1 MITSLGVLKQTIE
14 SGFVYCNAQAS
25 KGRMETFFQQLTQGN
40 ALLLIVVLGI
50 GGSFQAGYHITGLSS
65 PSPVRKKA
73 QFLSF
78 MFLIFGLFVLSRY
91 RLLISS
97 QYIQRFINSSWYD
110 RYNEPPSPQKVT
122 MIWSLIV
129 SIYAVGGLFGA
140 VSVKFF
146 SQRLGRC
153 VCSLQV
159 YLYSAFQ

>member
-25 KGRMETFFQQLTQGN
+25 KGRMATFFQQLTQGN
-40 ALLLIVVLGI
+40 ALLLIIVLGI

-65 PSPVRKKA
+65 PSP
-73 QFLSF
+73 
-78 MFLIFGLFVLSRY
+78 
-91 RLLISS
+91 
-97 QYIQRFINSSWYD
+97 YIQRFINSSWYD

-146 SQRLGRC
+146 SQRLG
-153 VCSLQV
+153 
-159 YLYSAFQ
+159 